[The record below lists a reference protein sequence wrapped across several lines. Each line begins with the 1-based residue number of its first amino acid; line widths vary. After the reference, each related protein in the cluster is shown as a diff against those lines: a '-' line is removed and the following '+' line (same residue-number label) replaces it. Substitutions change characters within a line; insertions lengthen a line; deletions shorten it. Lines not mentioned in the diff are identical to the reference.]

1 MPTSEAN
8 AGVLSCC
15 LFGACCRGHKAVQL
29 LAMPCINQP
38 LIKLVFHKYLE
49 LLPLVPKIV
58 IRNRMNAKTLIHIN
72 FIPSDYKQFNAT
84 NLKSF
89 LVIHLSSPNNCSV

>member
-1 MPTSEAN
+1 MPTSAAN
-8 AGVLSCC
+8 TGVLSCC

-38 LIKLVFHKYLE
+38 LIKLVLHKYLE

-58 IRNRMNAKTLIHIN
+58 IRNRMNVKTLIYIN
-72 FIPSDYKQFNAT
+72 FIPSDYESLMQQ
-84 NLKSF
+84 
-89 LVIHLSSPNNCSV
+89 ILSHF